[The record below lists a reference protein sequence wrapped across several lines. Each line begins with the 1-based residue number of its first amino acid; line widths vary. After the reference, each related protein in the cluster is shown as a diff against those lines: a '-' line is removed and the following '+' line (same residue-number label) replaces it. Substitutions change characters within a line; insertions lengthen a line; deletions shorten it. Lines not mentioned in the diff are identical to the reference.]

1 VARRHAVYQLDR
13 ETQYP
18 GTHVGTFLWE
28 AWSPWLMLRRATFM
42 PASASLNSFSRSQ
55 VAGPMVHT
63 SFVFRKGTTR
73 GGRDFLRHQGQ
84 SWSEARMC
92 HRR

>member
-1 VARRHAVYQLDR
+1 
-13 ETQYP
+13 
-18 GTHVGTFLWE
+18 
-28 AWSPWLMLRRATFM
+28 M

-73 GGRDFLRHQGQ
+73 GGSDFLQHPGGETTIDGKYITTDSRLGKCRGGYRAKPAPTACHLAMV
-84 SWSEARMC
+84 ARPG
-92 HRR
+92 RQ